1 MNARKTLLKYHVA
14 SETIATRYHGNR
26 ERPVRNADRWDSG
39 KKVRQS
45 RVMLPL
51 RSMFTG
57 SGDRGLTQLCPS
69 LRM

>member
-1 MNARKTLLKYHVA
+1 MNARKNLLKYHVA
-14 SETIATRYHGNR
+14 SETIASRYHGNR
-26 ERPVRNADRWDSG
+26 VRSVRNADRSDFRER
-39 KKVRQS
+39 VRQS
-45 RVMLPL
+45 RVLLRL